1 MAKAKILTKRKKST
15 GRQSQLKIRENAGV
29 VEHDPL
35 KEILNEEFIDAAILE
50 CLKNNDPQGAM
61 EVLEIYINALKSVK
75 SEVFAEVDLPKTTAY
90 RSFRSKN
97 PTLKTFSRLMHAVH
111 TGHDRRP

>member
-1 MAKAKILTKRKKST
+1 MAKARTSVKRKKST
-15 GRQSQLKIRENAGV
+15 SKQSQLKIRANVGV
-29 VEHDPL
+29 IEYDPL

-50 CLKNNDPQGAM
+50 CLKNNDPAGAM

-75 SEVFAEVDLPKTTAY
+75 SDLFEEVNLPKTTAY

-97 PTLKTFSRLMHAVH
+97 PTLRTFSRLMHAAH
-111 TGHDRRP
+111 IER